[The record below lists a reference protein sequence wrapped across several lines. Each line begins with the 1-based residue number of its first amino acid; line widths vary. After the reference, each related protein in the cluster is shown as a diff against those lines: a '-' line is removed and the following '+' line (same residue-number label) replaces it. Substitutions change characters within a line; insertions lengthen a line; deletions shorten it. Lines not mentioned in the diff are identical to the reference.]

1 MSCNFNDFIHSNLW
15 LVTPARF
22 AWVMSDLSEM
32 CLDFR
37 CHFNRIGTAEHKWRH
52 FDSSSEGYRRNMY
65 IFLSMRVCLKSSKL
79 GKIILLNWQTH
90 VISFISILQSELF
103 LPLSLNF
110 FQPLPVIWSYNFQFC
125 LIVHNYILISSP

>member
-1 MSCNFNDFIHSNLW
+1 M
-15 LVTPARF
+15 TPARF

-65 IFLSMRVCLKSSKL
+65 IFLSTYEGMSQKLKTWKD
-79 GKIILLNWQTH
+79 N
-90 VISFISILQSELF
+90 FIELTD
-103 LPLSLNF
+103 SRDF
-110 FQPLPVIWSYNFQFC
+110 FHFNITVWVVFAS
-125 LIVHNYILISSP
+125 